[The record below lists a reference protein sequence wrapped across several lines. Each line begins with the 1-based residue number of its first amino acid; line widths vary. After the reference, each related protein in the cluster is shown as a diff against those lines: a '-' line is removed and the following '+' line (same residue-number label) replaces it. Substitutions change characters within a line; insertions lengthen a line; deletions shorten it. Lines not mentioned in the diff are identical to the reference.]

1 MSLMALQVFTKINT
15 NTTDEILSDITEQAI
30 VLAKSL
36 NTKMKIMQ
44 LSINII
50 YGGLFFMGCLLVLKI
65 IVQ

>member
-1 MSLMALQVFTKINT
+1 MALQVFTKINT